1 MSLRNSCL
9 PPGQRRTRL
18 GKGSTPSGPRRQ
30 TGRSK
35 FLLKGAMLLTSV
47 FLTACAGYQERP
59 VERVQIVTVPMLPEP
74 VTPPDPKPPNLDL
87 PPVLVIT
94 AVEADYYKEVCE
106 EFSQLAESDTAARK
120 ALEARTEMTQGNACD
135 WAIYGFTVQ
144 DWLTLEVK
152 MAEIAGYVD
161 QLRAQLQFLREL
173 MNKRQRVM
181 EERVKALQSI
191 TSRDESD

>member
-1 MSLRNSCL
+1 
-9 PPGQRRTRL
+9 
-18 GKGSTPSGPRRQ
+18 
-30 TGRSK
+30 
-35 FLLKGAMLLTSV
+35 
-47 FLTACAGYQERP
+47 
-59 VERVQIVTVPMLPEP
+59 VTVPKLPEP
-74 VTPPDPKPPNLDL
+74 VTPPDPQPPNLDL

-94 AVEADYYKEVCE
+94 AVEAEYYKEVCE
-106 EFSQLAESDTAARK
+106 EFSQLAESDTTARK
-120 ALEARTEMTQGNACD
+120 ALEVRTEMTQGNACD

-181 EERVKALQSI
+181 DERAKALQSI
-191 TSRDESD
+191 TSREESD